1 MNMSMIHL
9 LIGITAIIGTV
20 ITYYAALKIH
30 HKYHYPFTLPML
42 IATIIIVLILLII
55 PISYETYMIGGE
67 WINKLLGPAV
77 VALAY
82 PLYMERKLLKKM
94 VVPILV
100 GTCIGA
106 LVGISTGVLLAKWA
120 GFGEEILL
128 TISSKSVTT
137 PISMAITESLDGIT
151 SLAAIFVM
159 IAGVGG
165 AVLHSY
171 VYKYTKIHHYLGKG
185 IGLGSA
191 SHGIGTAAALENS
204 QLEGSISSIAM
215 SISAVVVSVITPWMM
230 NLLL

>member
-1 MNMSMIHL
+1 MSMIHL

-137 PISMAITESLDGIT
+137 PISMAITESLDRISHFQLSSSDPNISMH
-151 SLAAIFVM
+151 SLPQRPR
-159 IAGVGG
+159 
-165 AVLHSY
+165 H
-171 VYKYTKIHHYLGKG
+171 
-185 IGLGSA
+185 
-191 SHGIGTAAALENS
+191 
-204 QLEGSISSIAM
+204 
-215 SISAVVVSVITPWMM
+215 VSVASLVVFALRRRWFRRRTACGVRNGRATTPTRCRKPRTATPTTMPST
-230 NLLL
+230 N